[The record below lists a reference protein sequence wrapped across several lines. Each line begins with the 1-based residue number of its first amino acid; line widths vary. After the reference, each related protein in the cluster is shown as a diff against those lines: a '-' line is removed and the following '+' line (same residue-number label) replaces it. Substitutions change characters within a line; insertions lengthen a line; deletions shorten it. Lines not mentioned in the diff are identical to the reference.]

1 MIIDNVPEQM
11 SEDDVIELANEFTEY
26 LENSGNLFFQNYQSS
41 GLTYEHLIAMFYVTR
56 AMTGGMRLYNYCYDA
71 AIECAKCNI
80 KHRLTANEKIK
91 VTFLP
96 ISAAEWPAE
105 YIYRKLEADDRFEPQ
120 VVPVPL
126 IGRTK
131 EERGKT
137 YSQTYDFFMAGG
149 YNVKKI
155 YDFQT
160 EEIIGW
166 EEIGGI
172 PDVVINVT
180 PWYSDIAKNYQIARL
195 PLYVLNVYIS
205 YGLTVGNSQDRV
217 YAEKFMYNKDFMN
230 VMWKVYTETKK
241 DYTGFQKY
249 QALKAKNVVNSGYI
263 KMIIFWKSMT
273 IQKKGLEV
281 YGLFRRGQIYTAI
294 RRFSLHHIFHWEM
307 IIYYLFQHLIRI
319 CIFIYIWQRNIKT
332 VSHLYSSLILIL
344 EIPLFWMDI

>member
-263 KMIIFWKSMT
+263 KMDYFLEKHDYSEERLRSIWSVPEGTDIYSY
-273 IQKKGLEV
+273 KKIL
-281 YGLFRRGQIYTAI
+281 ITPH
-294 RRFSLHHIFHWEM
+294 FSLGDD
-307 IIYYLFQHLIRI
+307 
-319 CIFIYIWQRNIKT
+319 NIL
-332 VSHLYSSLILIL
+332 S
-344 EIPLFWMDI
+344 F